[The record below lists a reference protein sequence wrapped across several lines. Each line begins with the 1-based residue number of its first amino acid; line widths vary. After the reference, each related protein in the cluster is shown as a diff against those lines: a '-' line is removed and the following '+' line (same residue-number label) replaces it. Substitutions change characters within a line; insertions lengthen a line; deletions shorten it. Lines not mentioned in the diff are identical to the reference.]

1 MDTIGLQV
9 DMSFLNQSDRQW
21 IMDTADELCRNDSC
35 VDKERIS
42 QMLYSYLALRNI
54 TQ

>member
-21 IMDTADELCRNDSC
+21 IMDTADELCRND
-35 VDKERIS
+35 
-42 QMLYSYLALRNI
+42 
-54 TQ
+54 